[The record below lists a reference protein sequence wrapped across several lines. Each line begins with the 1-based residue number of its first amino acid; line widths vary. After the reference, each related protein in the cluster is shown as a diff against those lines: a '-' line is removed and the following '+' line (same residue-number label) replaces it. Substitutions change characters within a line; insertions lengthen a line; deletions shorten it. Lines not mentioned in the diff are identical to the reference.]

1 MKLSKIEDFSVAVKK
16 DEKSNQSLGVIYCRD
31 LKYSTTDEIIEEL
44 KRQHV
49 VDIKSSKKRGQDGET
64 YDTGL
69 YFVTFDTR
77 QTPNE
82 IKIGY
87 EVVDVCQY
95 IPEPMRCFICLK
107 FGHSKKYCKT
117 PENEKKCGN
126 CANDVHTDREKREKC
141 QESPKC
147 VNCGSKEHGS
157 FARFCNV
164 YKMEKEINALRAT
177 KKISYGI
184 AKREFMMKNPLRMRI
199 YATAVRSKP

>member
-44 KRQHV
+44 KRQHG